1 MNYPY
6 LRYNNHSEA
15 KKWILME
22 FFFPNN
28 WPMGVGCSHGVV
40 EHTPDFRFHGASP
53 LTLSK
58 YGVRVLIV
66 LLTLME

>member
-15 KKWILME
+15 KKWVLMK

-40 EHTPDFRFHGASP
+40 EHNPDFHFHGASP

-58 YGVRVLIV
+58 YGVRVHPQIGPRS
-66 LLTLME
+66 